1 MDAIDDET
9 VGQAPV
15 WFLSAEE
22 LAATRAKLAKVEAR
36 AVRKGFTGTIELDAV
51 AATRTYQSAG
61 GLPVTEHGFDVTLT
75 GEPPRYAGWRF
86 VAAVDAVDG
95 GTILR
100 YPPGAEPT
108 IANNQVKPGECDHC
122 HTVRA
127 RRSTVLVAHED
138 TGEVLQ
144 VGRSCLKDFLGHSV
158 VPVFLTVDDVRADLG
173 RGLTRTPSAWD
184 IRSVVAYAW
193 AVVEAVGWTPA
204 SAAEFGKTPTRDVVR
219 QLLTGGRGSGQLLS
233 LVAPHVDEGLRQATQ
248 IIDALLTGLPGESGY
263 EANLTAV
270 LRGESVDVRHLG
282 LAVSAIPAHQ
292 RLLADEATQQ
302 ARQEAAATVEY
313 VGVVGDKVTLTG
325 TVRTALRVDGF
336 TNHSPDN
343 VLLVL
348 DCGTAVAKMV
358 TAASWAYQIKAGDP
372 LTVTGTVKAHAE
384 WNGAKQTVLVR
395 PKNVEPSASTPL
407 AATIGPHPAVWERVE
422 SRHPDGTAA
431 ARNNQ
436 VRTRARG
443 PAASR

>member
-1 MDAIDDET
+1 MDAGDDEAA
-9 VGQAPV
+9 GQAPV

-22 LAATRAKLAKVEAR
+22 LAATRAKLAKVQAR
-36 AVRKGFTGTIELDAV
+36 AVKKGFTGSIDLDAV
-51 AATRTYQSAG
+51 PATRTYQSAG
-61 GLPVTEHGFDVTLT
+61 GLSVTEHGFDVTLT
-75 GEPPRYAGWRF
+75 GQPPRYAGWRF
-86 VAAVDAVDG
+86 VATVDAVDG
-95 GTILR
+95 GSILR
-100 YPPGAEPT
+100 YPPGAVPT
-108 IANNQVKPGECDHC
+108 IANDQVTPGECDHC

-127 RRSTVLVAHED
+127 RRSTVLVLHED

-173 RGLTRTPSAWD
+173 RGLTRTPTTWD
-184 IRSVVAYAW
+184 TRSVVAYAW
-193 AVVEAVGWTPA
+193 AVVEAVGWIPA
-204 SAAEFGKTPTRDVVR
+204 SASETGRTPTRDLVR
-219 QLLTGGRGSGQLLS
+219 LALSGGRGSGQLLGV
-233 LVAPHVDEGLRQATQ
+233 LAPHLGDARRQAPQ
-248 IIDALLTGLPGESGY
+248 IIDALMTGLPGESGY

-336 TNHSPDN
+336 TYHSPDN
-343 VLLVL
+343 MMLIL

-358 TAASWAYQIKAGDP
+358 TAASWAYQIKVGNP

-384 WNGAKQTVLVR
+384 WNGVNQTVLVR
-395 PKNVEPSASTPL
+395 PKNVEPSAGTPL
-407 AATIGPHPAVWERVE
+407 AATVGPHPAVWERVE
-422 SRHPDGTAA
+422 SRHPDGAAA

-436 VRTRARG
+436 VRTPTRG
-443 PAASR
+443 QAVSR